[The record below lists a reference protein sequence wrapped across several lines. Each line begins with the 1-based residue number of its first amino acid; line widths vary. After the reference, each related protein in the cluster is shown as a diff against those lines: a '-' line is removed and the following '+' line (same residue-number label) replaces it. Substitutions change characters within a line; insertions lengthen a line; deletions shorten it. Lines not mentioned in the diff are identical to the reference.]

1 MNRDAQKQFI
11 NDLCNRIKDELT
23 NKANRFP
30 ESWDGVELRQLI
42 AMRFADNVIEMS
54 KTRKKNFEN
63 TIIVQD
69 I

>member
-23 NKANRFP
+23 SKANRFP

>member
-54 KTRKKNFEN
+54 ETRKKNFEN

>member
-1 MNRDAQKQFI
+1 MITTQKQFI

-23 NKANRFP
+23 SKANRFP